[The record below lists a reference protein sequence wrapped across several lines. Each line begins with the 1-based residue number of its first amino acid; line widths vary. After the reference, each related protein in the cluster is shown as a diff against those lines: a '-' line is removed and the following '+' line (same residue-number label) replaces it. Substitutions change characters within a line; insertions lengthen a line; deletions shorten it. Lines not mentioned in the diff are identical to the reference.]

1 MISIQKMGLLKAV
14 TLVFVLLLPS
24 CLIEEEE
31 LTPDAPEGT
40 TWKSSTVK
48 TTEIGG
54 NKLSVMTAYNLSSP
68 IENGKFETIVS
79 QIGTQLVF
87 VVDGNNNVRGLSYTI
102 NDGNGYYIL
111 PIDATTT
118 VNSLF
123 LLLSGTST
131 QTANQINNLITN
143 LNTITAYNELS
154 EYVRVNL
161 PNQALEDI
169 LADTFADSLFQEI
182 IITYSTTFKNNDA
195 QRKSTNSEYDTD
207 FTLYG
212 LDNQTRELSN
222 YACRYVNVYRS
233 YRTGTQVQST
243 LLFPSMP
250 GAIGIGIGSII
261 TWTACDPT
269 VRIDNTFSPPSQN
282 SITDYWIIG
291 PGKAPYTEFPPN
303 NVSTDLSEVTG
314 LTAIY
319 YIGYPI
325 LDIAFGGLK
334 IAGHNEVDLVKAIYN
349 AGKGSISIDKIQSAQ
364 TNREFIRASIDYV
377 AAVFKVAQAVPA
389 ISGAFGVVGT
399 SLSAVFTTTAM
410 TSGLL
415 TLYTRAEEARKLPPF
430 KKISI
435 GTRPDPPTLV
445 NPLDNAVNQPL
456 SIVLSWNANP
466 IVTSYELEVATN
478 VAFASPLYKANNGGK
493 LNVQIKNLALSTK
506 YYWRVRCVNNNGISD
521 WSAVRSFT
529 TISGAPVTAFTASS
543 RTITTGQNVQFTDQ
557 STNSPTSWR
566 WNFGDGGTSTMK
578 NPSYVYSNAGVYTVT
593 LTATNPGGSDTETKT
608 NYITVT
614 PWVFGTVTNP
624 ITGKTWIDRN
634 LGANRVATS
643 STDSEAYGYLYQWG
657 RDTDGHQLRTSS
669 KTITLSNSDTPGHG
683 NFILAYN
690 SPNDWRSPQNA
701 NLWIGLT
708 GLNNP
713 CPEGYRLPTEA
724 EWEEERL
731 SWSSNNSAGA
741 FSSPLKLPAGGH
753 RDSYYGSL
761 GNVGSFGYYW
771 SSTTD
776 GIYSRIMNIGWGSWA
791 YMGSFPRAFGGCV
804 RCIKD

>member
-24 CLIEEEE
+24 CLIEEEEE

-182 IITYSTTFKNNDA
+182 IITYFTTFKNNDA

-334 IAGHNEVDLVKAIYN
+334 ITGHNEVDLVKAIYN

-399 SLSAVFTTTAM
+399 SLRAVFTTTAM
-410 TSGLL
+410 TGGLL
-415 TLYTRAEEARKLPPF
+415 TLYTRAKEVRELPPF
-430 KKISI
+430 KKISV
-435 GTRPDPPTLV
+435 GTRPDPPTLA

-543 RTITTGQNVQFTDQ
+543 RTISTGQNVQFTDQ
-557 STNSPTSWR
+557 STNSPTSWS
-566 WNFGDGGTSTMK
+566 WSFGDGGTSTLQ
-578 NPSYVYSNAGVYTVT
+578 NPSHTYSATGTYTVT
-593 LTATNPGGSDTETKT
+593 LTATNSAGSDVAAKS
-608 NYITVT
+608 NYITVSPLLNDNFESYT
-614 PWVFGTVTNP
+614 VGSFPSSWVADGN
-624 ITGKTWIDRN
+624 
-634 LGANRVATS
+634 ATEISQNNIVNNISYS
-643 STDSEAYGYLYQWG
+643 STKS
-657 RDTDGHQLRTSS
+657 
-669 KTITLSNSDTPGHG
+669 
-683 NFILAYN
+683 
-690 SPNDWRSPQNA
+690 
-701 NLWIGLT
+701 
-708 GLNNP
+708 
-713 CPEGYRLPTEA
+713 
-724 EWEEERL
+724 
-731 SWSSNNSAGA
+731 
-741 FSSPLKLPAGGH
+741 LKLF
-753 RDSYYGSL
+753 GSL
-761 GNVGSFGYYW
+761 GDCWAALAYHSLNTSAPFEVELAVRNGNEVLSGCNPDRATIGLRNGTSWRNPQRLFVKFDGNGRIYGGGGLDLGSYNTNTWYLLRIKYERISSSQIRLSYW
-771 SSTTD
+771 INNNYVAYETLSAINEESQLNNLE
-776 GIYSRIMNIGWGSWA
+776 ISVLEGSAW
-791 YMGSFPRAFGGCV
+791 FDD
-804 RCIKD
+804 IKIIK

>member
-24 CLIEEEE
+24 CLIEEEEE

-182 IITYSTTFKNNDA
+182 IITYFTTFKNNDA

-334 IAGHNEVDLVKAIYN
+334 ITGHNEVDLVKAIYN

-410 TSGLL
+410 TGGLL
-415 TLYTRAEEARKLPPF
+415 TLYTRAKEVRELPPF
-430 KKISI
+430 KKISV
-435 GTRPDPPTLV
+435 GTRPDPPTLA

-543 RTITTGQNVQFTDQ
+543 RTISTGQNVQFTDQ
-557 STNSPTSWR
+557 STNSPTSWS
-566 WNFGDGGTSTMK
+566 WSFGDGGTSTLQ
-578 NPSYVYSNAGVYTVT
+578 NPSHTYSATGTYTVT
-593 LTATNPGGSDTETKT
+593 LTATNSAGSDVAAKS
-608 NYITVT
+608 NYITVSPLLNDNFESYT
-614 PWVFGTVTNP
+614 VGSFPSSWVADGN
-624 ITGKTWIDRN
+624 
-634 LGANRVATS
+634 ATEISQNNIVNNISYS
-643 STDSEAYGYLYQWG
+643 STKS
-657 RDTDGHQLRTSS
+657 
-669 KTITLSNSDTPGHG
+669 
-683 NFILAYN
+683 
-690 SPNDWRSPQNA
+690 
-701 NLWIGLT
+701 
-708 GLNNP
+708 
-713 CPEGYRLPTEA
+713 
-724 EWEEERL
+724 
-731 SWSSNNSAGA
+731 
-741 FSSPLKLPAGGH
+741 LKLF
-753 RDSYYGSL
+753 GSL
-761 GNVGSFGYYW
+761 GDCWAALAYHSLNTSAPFEVELAVRNGNEVLSGCNPDRATIGLRNGTSWRNPQRLFVKFDGNGRIYGGGGLDLGSYNTNTWYLLRIKYERISSSQIRLSYW
-771 SSTTD
+771 INNNYVAYETLSAINEESQLNNLE
-776 GIYSRIMNIGWGSWA
+776 ISVLEGSAW
-791 YMGSFPRAFGGCV
+791 FDD
-804 RCIKD
+804 IKIIK